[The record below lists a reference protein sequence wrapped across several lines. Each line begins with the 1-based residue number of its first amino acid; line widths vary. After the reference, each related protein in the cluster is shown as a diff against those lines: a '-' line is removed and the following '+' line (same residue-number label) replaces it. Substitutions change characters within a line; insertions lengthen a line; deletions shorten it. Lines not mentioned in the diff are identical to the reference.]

1 MNAQY
6 LALAA
11 GLCILPLIVG
21 GGMFFNSVRDDR
33 RLAGRFA
40 GLHRPLRGVAAGD
53 PATVDSVRTIAIR
66 FVSSI
71 GDQVLRLGLLSERTR
86 NDLEATL
93 RDGGQTGSSALRVFV
108 GTKIIL
114 MVGLPAAMW
123 VVTNELQAVSSTQ
136 AIACAVSVI
145 VGLVAP
151 DMIVRKLRTAY
162 MTKIRNEIPDALDLM
177 VICAQAGLGMGTSIV
192 RVAQELRFSHRA
204 IALELA
210 RTANELQM
218 MTDSKVPLT
227 NLGNR
232 CGVESARRL
241 ATTLLQ
247 SAQYGTP
254 LTEALRGLA
263 AELRTELITRFEARA
278 ARLSVLLTLPMIV
291 FNLPCV
297 FLVIGGPAVTGVV
310 HAFS

>member
-1 MNAQY
+1 MSMQY

-11 GLCILPLIVG
+11 GFCILPLIVG
-21 GGMFFNSVRDDR
+21 GGMFFNRVQTDR
-33 RLAGRFA
+33 RLAERFV
-40 GLHRPLRGVAAGD
+40 GLHSRARGGVAGD
-53 PATVDSVRTIAIR
+53 SVAVDSVRTIAIR
-66 FVSSI
+66 LVSGI

-93 RDGGQTGSSALRVFV
+93 RNGGQTGSSALRVFV
-108 GTKIIL
+108 GTKILL
-114 MVGLPAAMW
+114 MMALPAAMW
-123 VVTNELQAVSSTQ
+123 VVTDELQAVFSTQ
-136 AIACAVSVI
+136 SIACAASLV

-151 DMIVRKLRTAY
+151 DMIVRKLRDSH
-162 MTKIRNEIPDALDLM
+162 MTKIRNELPDALDMM

-192 RVAQELRFSHRA
+192 RVAQELRYSHRA

-218 MTDSKVPLT
+218 MTDTKIPLT

-254 LTEALRGLA
+254 LTDALRGLA

-297 FLVIGGPAVTGVV
+297 FLVIGGPAIIQVT